1 MQAIRIH
8 QYGGPEVLEL
18 EQLATPE
25 PGPGQARVQV
35 EAAGVNFID
44 IYQRSGLYKGAL
56 PFTPGNEGAG
66 VVAATGPDVQDLKVG
81 DRVAWAGA
89 LGSYSTD
96 AVVPASVLV
105 PLPDGVSTRDGAAA
119 MLQGMTAHYL
129 VTSTYAVQA
138 GDTCLVHAAAG
149 GVGLLLCQM
158 AKMRGAR
165 VIGTAGSAEKAALA
179 RQAGAD
185 EVILY
190 QNEDFEAAVKRLTD
204 GKGVNVV
211 YDGVGKDTFDGSLNS
226 LKPRGTLALFGAASG
241 PVPPFDPQLLNAKG
255 SLFLTRPSLGHY
267 TASRQELLQRASDV
281 LGWINAGQ
289 IKLRVEHVY
298 PLAQAAV
305 AQAALA
311 GRQTTGKVV
320 LETA

>member
-8 QYGGPEVLEL
+8 QYGGPEVLEF

-281 LGWINAGQ
+281 LGWINTGQ
-289 IKLRVEHVY
+289 LKLRVEHVY

>member
-44 IYQRSGLYKGAL
+44 IYQRSGMYKGAL

-66 VVAATGPDVQDLKVG
+66 VVAATGPGVQDLKIG

-96 AVVPASVLV
+96 AVVPASALV

-129 VTSTYAVQA
+129 ITSTYPVQS

-190 QNEDFEAAVKRLTD
+190 QDEDFEAAVKRLTD

-241 PVPPFDPQLLNAKG
+241 PVPPFDPQMLNAKG

-267 TASRQELLQRASDV
+267 TASRQELLQRAGDV
-281 LGWINAGQ
+281 LGWINSGQ
-289 IKLRVEHVY
+289 LKLRVEHVY
-298 PLAQAAV
+298 PLAQAAT

>member
-35 EAAGVNFID
+35 KAAGVNVIA

-66 VVAATGPDVQDLKVG
+66 VVAATGPGVQDLKVG

-96 AVVPASVLV
+96 AVVPASALV

-129 VTSTYAVQA
+129 ITSTYAVQA

-165 VIGTAGSAEKAALA
+165 VIGTAGSPEKAALA

-190 QNEDFEAAVKRLTD
+190 RDEDFEAAVKRLTD

-226 LKPRGTLALFGAASG
+226 LKPRGTMALFGAASG
-241 PVPPFDPQLLNAKG
+241 PVPPFDPQSLNAKG

-267 TASRQELLQRASDV
+267 TANRQELLQRAGDV

-289 IKLRVEHVY
+289 LKLRVEHVY
-298 PLAQAAV
+298 PLAQAAT

-311 GRQTTGKVV
+311 G
-320 LETA
+320 